1 MEYVYGK
8 ARSIVMKKR
17 FTKDGMP
24 IEWLSSTR
32 GRVNGILLSDVE
44 REEVKWLWAG
54 RIPAGK
60 ITVLDGDPGLGKS
73 VFTTDLAAR
82 VSTGRT
88 FPDSA
93 PCELGG
99 VVLMNAEDGL
109 ADTIRPRVDAVGGD
123 PSRIL
128 ALAEVP
134 DEEDPTLSRTL
145 SIPAD
150 LDIIESGIERVGAKL
165 VIIDP
170 LMAFLTSA
178 TDSHKDQDIRRVL
191 ASLKFLAERTGVAIV
206 LVRHLNK
213 SSGGNPLYRGGGSIG
228 IIGAAR
234 MGLMIAQD
242 PEIPERRILATTK
255 QNLSNTQSSIVFT
268 VETAGPGPG
277 EGTARIEYVGESELS
292 ASDLLKPHLDEEAG
306 YALREAQDFLKETL
320 GTASIW
326 SKTVINSAR
335 EAGISHRTLKRAKS
349 ELSIKSV
356 KEADGSWSWSMP
368 NADI

>member
-1 MEYVYGK
+1 M
-8 ARSIVMKKR
+8 RKKR
-17 FTKDGMP
+17 LTKDGMP

-32 GRVNGILLSDVE
+32 NRVNGILLSDVE
-44 REEVKWLWAG
+44 REEVQWLWAG
-54 RIPAGK
+54 RIPSGK

-88 FPDSA
+88 FPDGA
-93 PCELGG
+93 PCEAGG

-123 PSRIL
+123 PTRIL

-150 LDIIESGIERVGAKL
+150 LDIIESGIERVEAKL
-165 VIIDP
+165 AIIDP

-191 ASLKFLAERTGVAIV
+191 ASLKFLAERTGVAII

-213 SSGGNPLYRGGGSIG
+213 STGGNPLYRGGGSIG

-255 QNLSNTQSSIVFT
+255 QNLSNTKSSIVFT

-277 EGTARIEYVGESELS
+277 EGTARIEYLGESELS
-292 ASDLLKPHLDEEAG
+292 ASDLLKPRDEEAG
-306 YALREAQDFLKETL
+306 YAMKDAEQFLKETL
-320 GTASIW
+320 GDVAIW
-326 SKTVINSAR
+326 SKTVISSAR
-335 EAGISHRTLKRAKS
+335 DAGISLRTLERAKS
-349 ELSIKSV
+349 TLNVKSI
-356 KEADGSWSWSMP
+356 KEADGSWSWCLPESAP
-368 NADI
+368 AHRRSRWADV